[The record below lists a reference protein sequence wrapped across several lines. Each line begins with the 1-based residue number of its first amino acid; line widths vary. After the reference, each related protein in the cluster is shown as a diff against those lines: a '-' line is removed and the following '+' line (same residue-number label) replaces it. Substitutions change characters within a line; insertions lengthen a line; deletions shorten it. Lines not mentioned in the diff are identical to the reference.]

1 MVLAIS
7 IHIRRAIDYI
17 YDNLDKKL
25 TVNELSEFV
34 GLNVTYFSKLF
45 MKETGMS
52 AKDFVHDVK
61 INTAKNMLT
70 LSDYDYSEIA
80 LALGFS
86 SQSAFITLF
95 KEKAG
100 STPKKYRDMY
110 AKHE

>member
-1 MVLAIS
+1 
-7 IHIRRAIDYI
+7 
-17 YDNLDKKL
+17 
-25 TVNELSEFV
+25 
-34 GLNVTYFSKLF
+34 
-45 MKETGMS
+45 
-52 AKDFVHDVK
+52 
-61 INTAKNMLT
+61 MLT